1 MKPSD
6 FSPFLIGLAA
16 VLWASDTIFRFPLVK
31 HQVDSTWIVFIEHTI
46 CLLLIAPWIF
56 FVKKRKAF
64 RVSSNQWIAL
74 VVIGGGASAIA
85 TVLFTAS
92 FQYVNP
98 SVAILVQKL
107 QPIVVVVLARL
118 FLLERPKKNF
128 FIWATLAL
136 MAGLVISFPNF
147 QFGLGGEI
155 NPKGSFFALSAAALW
170 GLATVIGKSV
180 LEKLSPSVVT
190 FWRYFFG
197 FITLVVV
204 LFATHGSLG
213 LKEFGGAL
221 DAQAWRALFYIA
233 IGPGLIAMLL
243 YYKGMTRA
251 SAMTTTFM
259 ELLFPITA
267 VGINTFYLDQ
277 PLNPVQACAA
287 IVLLFAVTMISLG
300 ERRSP

>member
-1 MKPSD
+1 
-6 FSPFLIGLAA
+6 
-16 VLWASDTIFRFPLVK
+16 
-31 HQVDSTWIVFIEHTI
+31 
-46 CLLLIAPWIF
+46 
-56 FVKKRKAF
+56 
-64 RVSSNQWIAL
+64 
-74 VVIGGGASAIA
+74 
-85 TVLFTAS
+85 
-92 FQYVNP
+92 
-98 SVAILVQKL
+98 
-107 QPIVVVVLARL
+107 
-118 FLLERPKKNF
+118 
-128 FIWATLAL
+128 
-136 MAGLVISFPNF
+136 
-147 QFGLGGEI
+147 
-155 NPKGSFFALSAAALW
+155 
-170 GLATVIGKSV
+170 VIGKSV